1 MSVVVLALVS
11 ALVGKRKL
19 SAWTDKNRAY
29 HFATHDHGSCDDTF
43 ETPHPAARARRARA
57 PCGAPARQEPRGRR
71 RAEPTVQHTPA
82 HMTVRVRSS
91 PASGRFGRTRARRT
105 TRETARS
112 ARGVWAAR
120 WGPCLGA
127 ENLLT
132 DERQSHGSPR
142 EVDTFPGTESRLPTP
157 VPPRS
162 RPRDAAGR
170 ATRCETKTG
179 SRHSPSQESEQRPG
193 HE

>member
-1 MSVVVLALVS
+1 MSVVVSALVS

-43 ETPHPAARARRARA
+43 VRDETPTANRTARPRAVRCAGAARAKRPPSRRANSA
-57 PCGAPARQEPRGRR
+57 
-71 RAEPTVQHTPA
+71 TH
-82 HMTVRVRSS
+82 
-91 PASGRFGRTRARRT
+91 TRAHDGPRPV
-105 TRETARS
+105 EPGLGSFRS
-112 ARGVWAAR
+112 HSHAADERDTVGEACRGLPVP

-170 ATRCETKTG
+170 ATRCENGLTSLPVT
-179 SRHSPSQESEQRPG
+179 RVRAAPRT
-193 HE
+193 